1 MGLTGKNAV
10 ITGGTGGIGGAIA
23 VELIGKGV
31 NVCVLS
37 RNDVDLSAYLPAGH
51 SGKVL
56 VWTYRGDLA
65 SDTDLAGFSEFIG
78 ERVPTVDIL
87 VHSAGA
93 YCAGTVEETP
103 VDELDR
109 LYRINVRAPYLLTQ
123 SLLPK
128 LRQSKGQIVFIN
140 SSAGVKGAARL
151 SQYASSKFALHALA
165 DSLRQE
171 VNGDEVRVLS
181 VFPGRTAS
189 QMQEAVHRL
198 EQRAF
203 EPENLIQPQDIAEI
217 VVKSLGLPATAEVTD
232 IHVRPFR
239 KPASDN
245 VRIKES

>member
-1 MGLTGKNAV
+1 MDLTEKNAV

-31 NVCVLS
+31 NVCLLS

-51 SGKVL
+51 SGKVT
-56 VWTYRGDLA
+56 VWTYRGDLR
-65 SDTDLAGFSEFIG
+65 SDADLAGFSEFIG
-78 ERVPTVDIL
+78 ERLPSVDML

-109 LYRINVRAPYLLTQ
+109 LYWVNVRAPYLLTQ
-123 SLLPK
+123 SLLPR

-140 SSAGVKGAARL
+140 SSAGVKGGAGL

-189 QMQEAVHRL
+189 QMQEAVHRF
-198 EQRAF
+198 ERRAF
-203 EPENLIQPQDIAEI
+203 DPDNLIQPRDIAEI
-217 VVKSLGLPATAEVTD
+217 VVKSLELPATAEVTD
-232 IHVRPFR
+232 IHIRPFR
-239 KPASDN
+239 KPASEHLEN
-245 VRIKES
+245 